1 MIRSIWWGCLWYAS
15 DRILF
20 HFFWGL
26 SSLHATSR
34 CRFGKSLRCV
44 YVHTVRIRSI
54 REHFQLFRAIS
65 DISWST
71 IRKEPI
77 FFVLAVFSNLG
88 VKSVPFLFWIY
99 SNEWLLK
106 LASAYVRKVSCCPI
120 SSSVTEGLGLGT
132 SVLLISSAEN
142 EPHIKQGQALDSPN
156 AYILTRER
164 ATRLPK

>member
-1 MIRSIWWGCLWYAS
+1 MM
-15 DRILF
+15 
-20 HFFWGL
+20 GL
-26 SSLHATSR
+26 SLICLGQDSLSFLLRPKLTS
-34 CRFGKSLRCV
+34 CNTQVLFWKVSSLCV
-44 YVHTVRIRSI
+44 CAYSENQ
-54 REHFQLFRAIS
+54 EHKGTFSVIQS
-65 DISWST
+65 DIRHFLVYNQKRT
-71 IRKEPI
+71 H